1 MIKFNTFN
9 TIHNKKGAICIEA
22 TVKYDSWEVLKNPEV
37 LIKNNHFKVYKGQKS
52 LDLIEYCEVHN
63 FAISEKVKL
72 LLEKNNI
79 TGWNSYPIEID
90 NIQKKYYWFQIIGI
104 GGEVT
109 NRDKNG
115 DVPMFEPIKWKEK
128 NWDGSDIFRLKK
140 RWHKSLYWKSK
151 KSLRAKRNYEHYF

>member
-1 MIKFNTFN
+1 M
-9 TIHNKKGAICIEA
+9 
-22 TVKYDSWEVLKNPEV
+22 KNPEV

-79 TGWNSYPIEID
+79 NGWNSYPIEID
-90 NIQKKYYWFQIIGI
+90 NIQKKYYGFQIIAI

-115 DVPMFEPIKWKEK
+115 DVPMFEPIKWKEE

-140 RWHKSLYWKSK
+140 RWRQSLY
-151 KSLRAKRNYEHYF
+151 